1 MNLGLQDR
9 NVLVTGSTSGI
20 GKAIARA
27 YLAEGARVVLH
38 GLTQPEADG
47 ALAELAALGA
57 TDAIGA
63 DISTAA
69 GAAQLV
75 EAAGRRGKIDILVN
89 NVGIFSARPFAELT
103 DEDWQKTF
111 DVNVM
116 SAVRLGR
123 AVLPD
128 MLARNCGAIVNIA
141 SEAGV
146 KPLPLMVH
154 YSTSKTAVI
163 GLTRGMA
170 ELTRA
175 TAVRVNSV
183 LPGPTWTE
191 GVERYFQG
199 LAAQDGRPL
208 QEIVAD
214 YFRREEPTS
223 LIQRF
228 IEPDEVARL
237 VVFLSAQTAMNGGAY
252 RVEGGIIR
260 SIL

>member
-1 MNLGLQDR
+1 MNLDLENR
-9 NVLVTGSTSGI
+9 RVLVTGSTSGI
-20 GKAIARA
+20 GKAIART
-27 YLAEGARVVLH
+27 YLAEGAHVILH
-38 GLTQPEADG
+38 GLTQDEAEAAATGMG
-47 ALAELAALGA
+47 ALGSVTALS
-57 TDAIGA
+57 A
-63 DISTAA
+63 DISRAEGVA
-69 GAAQLV
+69 KLLAEV
-75 EAAGRRGKIDILVN
+75 EKIDEIDILVN
-89 NVGIFSARPFAELT
+89 NVGTFSAKPFADLT
-103 DEDWQKTF
+103 DEDWQKAF

-123 AVLPD
+123 AILPK
-128 MLARNCGAIVNIA
+128 MLARNAGAVVNIA

-154 YSTSKTAVI
+154 YSTSKTAMI

-170 ELTRA
+170 EMTKA
-175 TAVRVNSV
+175 TNVRVNSV

-191 GVERYFQG
+191 GVERYFEG

-208 QEIVAD
+208 SEIIAA
-214 YFRREEPTS
+214 YFSREEPTS

-228 IEPDEVARL
+228 IQPDEVARL